1 MRAFHP
7 FSSRIDNIRLGA
19 SRLEAQLPDRPSP
32 PIRAD
37 RKIDSERFA
46 YLIAMDL
53 LNQYSE
59 REIERER
66 I

>member
-1 MRAFHP
+1 
-7 FSSRIDNIRLGA
+7 
-19 SRLEAQLPDRPSP
+19 LEAQLPDRPSP